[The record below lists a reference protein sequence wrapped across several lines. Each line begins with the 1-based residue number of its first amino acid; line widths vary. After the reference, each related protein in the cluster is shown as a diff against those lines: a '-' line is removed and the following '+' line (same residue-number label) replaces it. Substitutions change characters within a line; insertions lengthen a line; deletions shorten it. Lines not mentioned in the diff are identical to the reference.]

1 MTLRLERAPSDSFTL
16 GKAER
21 AAKGERFIKG
31 HQAIHIQSQG
41 DATNTANLV
50 NLGLGN
56 SAKNTKARKS
66 SIQSQLSL
74 ANPNIT
80 HFAQA
85 SASPRQPRPPPNL
98 TSGSTGAGI
107 DSLSR
112 NQPRQNNT

>member
-1 MTLRLERAPSDSFTL
+1 MSLRLERAPSDSFTL
-16 GKAER
+16 GKADR

-41 DATNTANLV
+41 DSISTANLM

-80 HFAQA
+80 QFAQA
-85 SASPRQPRPPPNL
+85 SASPRQPRQPQNL
-98 TSGSTGAGI
+98 NSGSTGAGI
-107 DSLSR
+107 GGLSR
-112 NQPRQNNT
+112 NQSR